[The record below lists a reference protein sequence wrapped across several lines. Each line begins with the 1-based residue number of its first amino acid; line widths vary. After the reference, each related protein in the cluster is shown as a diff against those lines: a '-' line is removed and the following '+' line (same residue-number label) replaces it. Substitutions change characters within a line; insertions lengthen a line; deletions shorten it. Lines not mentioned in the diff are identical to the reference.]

1 MGGKLIIAIQAAR
14 AIGGYTSDLRKLS
27 LGLLIACGCCWAQ
40 APEPNGGGVR
50 AGTLPKSWRTGG
62 PTCGSAP
69 EWEIHEYNPD
79 LYILRENGCVNYEKP
94 FLYLFFGSEKAL
106 LLDTG
111 AGQTHVASAVSGVI
125 DEWAKRNH
133 KPAPPLLVGHSHSH
147 DDHTAGDAQFKTR
160 PNTTV
165 VPLTV
170 EATMKTFGIAH
181 WPDSNGQIDL
191 GGRVIDVVPIPG
203 HDVLSLAYYDRQTGI
218 LDAGDSLYP
227 GRLYVADFPAFVAST
242 ERLVRFADG
251 KIITHIV
258 GCHIEQARTPYL
270 DYKVGTKY
278 QPDEHSLDMGRGELL
293 ELNEAL
299 SHMKAPVRMAF
310 RDFTIWPK

>member
-1 MGGKLIIAIQAAR
+1 MRSLQ
-14 AIGGYTSDLRKLS
+14 LS
-27 LGLLIACGCCWAQ
+27 LGVLLACGGTSAQ

-50 AGTLPKSWRTGG
+50 AGTLPTSWRTGG

-94 FLYLFFGSEKAL
+94 FLYLFFGSDKAL

-111 AGQTHVASAVSGVI
+111 AGETHVASAVSGVI

-170 EATMKTFGIAH
+170 KATMKTFDIAH
-181 WPDSNGQIDL
+181 WPDTNGKIDL
-191 GGRVIDVVPIPG
+191 GGRIIDVIPIPG

-242 ERLVRFADG
+242 ARLVRFTDG

-258 GCHIEQARTPYL
+258 GCHIEQSRTPYL
-270 DYKVGTKY
+270 DYKIGSKY
-278 QPDEHSLDMGRGELL
+278 QPDEHSLDVGRGELL

-299 SHMKAPVRMAF
+299 SHMKAPVRIAF

>member
-1 MGGKLIIAIQAAR
+1 MKKVRLLQF
-14 AIGGYTSDLRKLS
+14 S
-27 LGLLIACGCCWAQ
+27 LGALLGCGCFWAQ

-50 AGTLPKSWRTGG
+50 TGELPKSWRTGG
-62 PTCGSAP
+62 PTCDDAP
-69 EWEIHEYNPD
+69 EWEIHAYNPD

-94 FLYLFFGSEKAL
+94 FLYIFFGSEKAL
-106 LLDTG
+106 LIDTG
-111 AGQTHVASAVSGVI
+111 AGETHVASAVSSVL

-133 KPAPPLLVGHSHSH
+133 RAPPPLMVGHSHSH
-147 DDHTAGDAQFKTR
+147 DDHIAGDAQFR
-160 PNTTV
+160 ARANTSV
-165 VPLTV
+165 VALTV
-170 EATMKTFGIAH
+170 EATMQTFGISH
-181 WPDSNGQIDL
+181 WPDGLGKIDL
-191 GGRVIDVVPIPG
+191 GGRVIDVFPIPG

-242 ERLVRFADG
+242 ERMVRFTEG
-251 KIITHIV
+251 KIVTHIV
-258 GCHIEQARTPYL
+258 GCHIEQSRTPYL

-293 ELNEAL
+293 ELSGAL
-299 SHMKAPVRMAF
+299 AHMKTPARMAF